1 MQDLNI
7 TLWEGK
13 FPNGRLEVQ
22 PEDYREDIFYTH
34 TQKKIVV
41 IKWNK
46 AVKEF
51 NIVSDP

>member
-1 MQDLNI
+1 MEGWRYNLGI
-7 TLWEGK
+7 TEK
-13 FPNGRLEVQ
+13 
-22 PEDYREDIFYTH
+22 IFSTH
-34 TQKKIVV
+34 KTIVV